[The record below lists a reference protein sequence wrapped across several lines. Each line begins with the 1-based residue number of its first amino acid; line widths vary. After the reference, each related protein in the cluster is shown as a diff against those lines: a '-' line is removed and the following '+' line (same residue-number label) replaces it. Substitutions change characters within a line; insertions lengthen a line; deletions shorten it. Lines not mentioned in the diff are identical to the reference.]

1 MTDISLD
8 GFLAVSNMLNDTGSN
23 NMERIVD
30 STDTEYLMSVM
41 DDIFDFSQE
50 DEIKIKW
57 VVANLTCEQARLND
71 AAYACVSNNSYCL
84 DVKRGKTLVGYLC
97 KCSDG
102 FQGNP
107 YLQNS
112 CTRCSHGKVYDPT
125 KHKCVMSAKQ
135 HNLILGKSFYYLH
148 NWNLNS
154 QNAHVD
160 I

>member
-23 NMERIVD
+23 NMERIID
-30 STDTEYLMSVM
+30 TTDTGNYIMDLT

-57 VVANLTCEQARLND
+57 VVANLTCEQARLSD
-71 AAYACVSNNSYCL
+71 ATYACVSNNSYCL
-84 DVKRGKTLVGYLC
+84 DVKRGKTRGGYLC

-107 YLQNS
+107 YLQNN
-112 CTRCSHGKVYDPT
+112 CTGYISLLNFICAKYLFFQPCTYD
-125 KHKCVMSAKQ
+125 
-135 HNLILGKSFYYLH
+135 
-148 NWNLNS
+148 
-154 QNAHVD
+154 
-160 I
+160 